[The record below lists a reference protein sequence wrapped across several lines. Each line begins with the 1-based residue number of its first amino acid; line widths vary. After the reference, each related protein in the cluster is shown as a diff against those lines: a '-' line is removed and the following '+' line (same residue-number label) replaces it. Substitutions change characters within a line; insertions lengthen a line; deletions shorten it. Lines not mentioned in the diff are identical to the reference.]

1 MDTELK
7 RWIQGTEVPGTY
19 SKPEAF
25 NVDDFLET
33 SMYFNDDLF
42 GTTTNQNNPG
52 SAPGTCTVDTECW
65 PPRNSV
71 VSEALCFVTNARN
84 VRLQAASLAYLF
96 TNVLSC

>member
-52 SAPGTCTVDTECW
+52 SAPGTCTVDTE
-65 PPRNSV
+65 
-71 VSEALCFVTNARN
+71 
-84 VRLQAASLAYLF
+84 
-96 TNVLSC
+96 